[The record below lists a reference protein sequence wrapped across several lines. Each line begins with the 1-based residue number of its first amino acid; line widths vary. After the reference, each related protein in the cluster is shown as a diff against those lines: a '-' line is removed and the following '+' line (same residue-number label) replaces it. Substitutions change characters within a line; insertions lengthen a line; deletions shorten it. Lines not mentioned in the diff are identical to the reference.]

1 MQPDFAFMDDPDEA
15 EITMIRAHLRG
26 EAPNAR
32 TLSAGSEAS
41 RRMRLAGIEPDH
53 RVFANYIRHT

>member
-1 MQPDFAFMDDPDEA
+1 MDDPDEA